1 MISPLEARVWCAL
14 MTEDACSGRPEG
26 QLVISDYR
34 ITLLNIILEA
44 WTGHADWCLCLHF
57 VPSFCNTPAC
67 YCFQISLF
75 CTVKHAE
82 GIVVVLMC
90 RGYCHGADEHAHG
103 DLVILTSVP
112 SLIPRTSYFGL
123 GLLCKCDL

>member
-44 WTGHADWCLCLHF
+44 WTGHADWCLCQKVTRFFPALCSFFLQHTCMLLLPDISILH
-57 VPSFCNTPAC
+57 SEA
-67 YCFQISLF
+67 
-75 CTVKHAE
+75 
-82 GIVVVLMC
+82 C

-112 SLIPRTSYFGL
+112 SLVPRTSYFGL